1 MSKSEK
7 YLFFKFSQDDEDFSA
22 TKATPFTGNRGK
34 KSLIKTEGSLFYYII
49 HLLIPTFG
57 LLFVFVEAGRRV
69 GSAQENCSVKGQFV

>member
-7 YLFFKFSQDDEDFSA
+7 YLFFFKFSQDDEDFSA

-34 KSLIKTEGSLFYYII
+34 KSLIKTEGSSFYYII

-57 LLFVFVEAGRRV
+57 LLFVEAGRRV
-69 GSAQENCSVKGQFV
+69 G